1 MPLVRCMRCAYNSD
15 ALQAAALIVIFVR
28 YALAA
33 CLKAVRRRSRPS
45 SWAWHKQQST
55 EAMWRRLGRT
65 CCFMPEHRHES
76 ERLKKAKDAAGALAH
91 GVGSV
96 SCMLI
101 AAAAAN
107 AAASLSLSSADLLL
121 LPPATAAAAAVCQYC
136 GGRFVAF
143 VVLYFA
149 PQQAFC
155 DGFSR
160 CVASFF

>member
-1 MPLVRCMRCAYNSD
+1 
-15 ALQAAALIVIFVR
+15 
-28 YALAA
+28 
-33 CLKAVRRRSRPS
+33 
-45 SWAWHKQQST
+45 
-55 EAMWRRLGRT
+55 
-65 CCFMPEHRHES
+65 
-76 ERLKKAKDAAGALAH
+76 
-91 GVGSV
+91 
-96 SCMLI
+96 MLI